1 MRINTNI
8 NSMRTQEY
16 MRQNQAKMS
25 NAMDRLSSGKR
36 INNAS
41 DDAAGLA
48 IATRM
53 RARESGLSVA
63 ADNTQNGMSL
73 IRTADSA
80 MNSVSNI
87 LLRMRD
93 IANQSAN
100 GTNTDKNQVALQK
113 EFAALK
119 EQITYIA
126 DNTQFN
132 DKNLLNGD
140 QTINIQ
146 TLDSHD
152 STKQIG
158 IDLKSATLNALG
170 IKDLTVG
177 AVGSTEAKNYVD
189 AKDALAKNVAATEFI
204 TAKTALDGDTVAK
217 AYVEAKT
224 ALDGDTVAKAYV
236 EAKTAMEDNAVAKA
250 YVEAKTAF
258 DAADP
263 AVQSL
268 VTDYENAKKLSDAA
282 PGDTNL
288 EADTLQAKQ
297 KMDAE
302 AAAKNYYEAKTA
314 LASAEKAT
322 KDIVSTYDAKLAA
335 FNAANQT
342 TKDIVST
349 YDAKLAAFNAAN
361 QTTKD
366 IATTYGDKL
375 TALNDDAKKAIS
387 DLDKAK
393 AAFDENPAAKELV
406 KTMDDAKQA
415 ATQNN
420 TANAYLVAKA
430 AAEAAPTDADKQA
443 ALENATKALEKDD
456 TAKGLVK
463 TYENAKEA
471 LNPANA
477 MPLDAVKQIDAALK
491 TVADNR
497 ATLGATL
504 NRLDFNV
511 NNLKSQSSAMAAS
524 ASQIEDADMA
534 KEMSEMTKFK
544 ILNEAGISMLSQANQ
559 TPQMVSK
566 LLQ

>member
-132 DKNLLNGD
+132 DKNLLNGN

-158 IDLKSATLNALG
+158 IDLKSATLEALG

-177 AVGSTEAKNYVD
+177 ATGSTEAKNYVD
-189 AKDALAKNVAATEFI
+189 AKDALAKNVAANEFI
-204 TAKTALDGDTVAK
+204 DAKTALDGDA
-217 AYVEAKT
+217 
-224 ALDGDTVAKAYV
+224 VAKAYV

-268 VTDYENAKKLSDAA
+268 VTDYENAKKLSDADPSNA
-282 PGDTNL
+282 GL
-288 EADTLQAKQ
+288 ADNTSKAKQ
-297 KMDAE
+297 AMDAQDD
-302 AAAKNYYEAKTA
+302 AKNYYEAKTA
-314 LASAEKAT
+314 LASAEKA
-322 KDIVSTYDAKLAA
+322 
-335 FNAANQT
+335 

-393 AAFDENPAAKELV
+393 AAFDESPAAKELV

>member
-63 ADNTQNGMSL
+63 ANNTQDGMAL

-100 GTNTDKNQVALQK
+100 ETNTDANKIALNK
-113 EFAALK
+113 EFSQLK

-126 DNTQFN
+126 ENTQFN
-132 DKNLLNGD
+132 DKDLLKGD
-140 QTINIQ
+140 NVIKIQ
-146 TLDSHD
+146 TLDSD
-152 STKQIG
+152 QASKQID
-158 IDLKSATLNALG
+158 INLNAVTLNKLG
-170 IKDLTVG
+170 LNDVNIGSDKLEQKDLDIVKEAMSRVKTPNANATVRDKD
-177 AVGSTEAKNYVD
+177 VQD
-189 AKDALAKNVAATEFI
+189 AKEAFDKVKEFI
-204 TAKTALDGDTVAK
+204 TDKTQVTAVENAFAAYATADTTKKDDAAKLI
-217 AYVEAKT
+217 E
-224 ALDGDTVAKAYV
+224 
-236 EAKTAMEDNAVAKA
+236 
-250 YVEAKTAF
+250 TAF
-258 DAADP
+258 
-263 AVQSL
+263 
-268 VTDYENAKKLSDAA
+268 
-282 PGDTNL
+282 
-288 EADTLQAKQ
+288 
-297 KMDAE
+297 
-302 AAAKNYYEAKTA
+302 AAA
-314 LASAEKAT
+314 AT
-322 KDIVSTYDAKLAA
+322 L
-335 FNAANQT
+335 
-342 TKDIVST
+342 
-349 YDAKLAAFNAAN
+349 
-361 QTTKD
+361 
-366 IATTYGDKL
+366 
-375 TALNDDAKKAIS
+375 
-387 DLDKAK
+387 
-393 AAFDENPAAKELV
+393 PAAG
-406 KTMDDAKQA
+406 A
-415 ATQNN
+415 ATS
-420 TANAYLVAKA
+420 A
-430 AAEAAPTDADKQA
+430 DA
-443 ALENATKALEKDD
+443 LT
-456 TAKGLVK
+456 
-463 TYENAKEA
+463 
-471 LNPANA
+471 
-477 MPLDAVKQIDAALK
+477 AVKQIDDAL
-491 TVADNR
+491 TMVASNR

-511 NNLKSQSSAMAAS
+511 NNLKSQSSAMASA